1 MIFISRQKLEEE
13 IDRKVKEEFRKR
25 ADLLMKN
32 IKADNA
38 PKSEIPAAPRGLKEE

>member
-13 IDRKVKEEFRKR
+13 IDRKVEEEFRKR

-32 IKADNA
+32 IKADDV
-38 PKSEIPAAPRGLKEE
+38 PKSEIPAVPRGLKEE